1 MMSTPLLLLLVVLL
15 LLHYEYAIA
24 SSSSSSSTSLS
35 SSSSSIECLSGW
47 TNQPIVVPPE
57 HINDDYCDCP
67 HDGADEPNT
76 SACSG
81 SVNWAGITSSSS
93 VDANTR
99 AREIKTVFGC
109 PKQPSIHLHAS
120 KLNDG
125 VCDCCDGADE
135 IIVASSSSSSS
146 SQHSTPATTATTP
159 PPVVYT
165 VECPDVCHIA
175 LADERKARSKLVNDY
190 DIGSK
195 RRERSIADYRT
206 WHESRLME
214 LRHLVDVELATSND
228 EVERIAKS
236 TKDASLAFADDRLRY
251 VYRHVAHAMSILELF
266 DATEPTSAA
275 TITTSTITTSSAATA
290 TKSMS
295 IYDVA
300 TFIISL
306 CGLSAELA
314 PDAYDDGK
322 CRPLEYASLDM
333 GIVWDE
339 EDTNTDDALSSSSVV
354 LPIYKKV
361 DITTMIMTEKKSDN
375 DDDVVLL
382 EYAERIVN
390 YLHDKKTMTTNIDAS
405 SSSSSTS
412 NSRKARRSE
421 ERHQKNKAKHDDD
434 SSDDDDEYHDEEDV
448 EDVEEGHD
456 HSEEVEDDGE
466 KNEDGEGGGKWKPSS
481 RHDES
486 MVKLLLDRVPLNRT
500 LFQTKSHLILQY
512 TLSGG
517 ETKSETDV
525 NDDDGATDEELI
537 DAAVD
542 AAAVVVDD
550 ATDGDN
556 DKSGDKVASGGD
568 PMAITMVKS
577 TISKY
582 LSQITRGEMSMK
594 SAARYVSSVI
604 QQSGE
609 NANDELHILAMLTI
623 YHSNLAWE
631 DIAELV
637 YSTSEVLQITKE
649 KETATTMSSCS
660 LSLSNDMM
668 TCPPHTVQV
677 GEKTYPPSS
686 IVYAAQKR
694 CEQRENITKEV
705 DGSGVC
711 TESDAGGGEES
722 FKFPTTI
729 TDGYLNYHPPK
740 SRGPEDVL
748 ISVFAALEALH
759 EPPLNIVQL
768 RQREEDLRSKQTSL
782 SKRIAD
788 MQNDLGQNDIDRA
801 RKYGVNGELY
811 TLRDTCHKL
820 EYGQYEYEVCIFGR
834 ATQRDIGQSDGGTNL
849 GSWKAAY
856 IDEMGRRT
864 LEWEGGTKC
873 WNGPNR
879 SAEVAVTCGADT
891 KLLTADE
898 PETCKYA
905 FTMESPIGCDETFK
919 ANNSL

>member
-1 MMSTPLLLLLVVLL
+1 M
-15 LLHYEYAIA
+15 
-24 SSSSSSSTSLS
+24 
-35 SSSSSIECLSGW
+35 
-47 TNQPIVVPPE
+47 
-57 HINDDYCDCP
+57 
-67 HDGADEPNT
+67 
-76 SACSG
+76 
-81 SVNWAGITSSSS
+81 
-93 VDANTR
+93 
-99 AREIKTVFGC
+99 
-109 PKQPSIHLHAS
+109 
-120 KLNDG
+120 
-125 VCDCCDGADE
+125 
-135 IIVASSSSSSS
+135 VAAASS
-146 SQHSTPATTATTP
+146 SQHSTTAKP
-159 PPVVYT
+159 L
-165 VECPDVCHIA
+165 VECPDICHKV
-175 LADERKARSKLVNDY
+175 LADERRARSRLANDY

-195 RRERSIADYRT
+195 RRERGIADYRT
-206 WHESRLME
+206 WHDGRLVE
-214 LRHLVDVELATSND
+214 LRHLVDVESVTHND
-228 EVERIAKS
+228 DVERSARS
-236 TKDASLAFADDRLRY
+236 TRDALLAFANDRLRS
-251 VYRHVAHAMSILELF
+251 VYRHVTYAMSILELF
-266 DATEPTSAA
+266 DADKPTSA
-275 TITTSTITTSSAATA
+275 TTTTTFSAMAATRPM
-290 TKSMS
+290 SM
-295 IYDVA
+295 YDVA
-300 TFIISL
+300 TFIIAL
-306 CGLSAELA
+306 CGLSAELT
-314 PDAYDDGK
+314 PYAYNGGK
-322 CRPLEYASLDM
+322 CRTLEYASLDM
-333 GIVWDE
+333 GIVWYDE
-339 EDTNTDDALSSSSVV
+339 DTTNTDASSSVV

-361 DITTMIMTEKKSDN
+361 DITTMMTTEKSDN
-375 DDDVVLL
+375 DDVVPL
-382 EYAERIVN
+382 EYAERIMN
-390 YLHDKKTMTTNIDAS
+390 YLLHDKKTMTTNTDAS
-405 SSSSSTS
+405 SSSSNS

-421 ERHQKNKAKHDDD
+421 ERHQKNKAKHDD
-434 SSDDDDEYHDEEDV
+434 SSYDDDDDDDDEYHDE

-481 RHDES
+481 HHDES

-542 AAAVVVDD
+542 AAAAAVVVDD

-556 DKSGDKVASGGD
+556 DKSDDKEASGVD

-649 KETATTMSSCS
+649 KETTTTLSSCS

-694 CEQRENITKEV
+694 CEQRENITEEV

-748 ISVFAALEALH
+748 ISVFSALEALH

-782 SKRIAD
+782 LKRIAD

-801 RKYGVNGELY
+801 RKYGVDGELY
-811 TLRDTCHKL
+811 ALRDTCHKL

-879 SAEVAVTCGADT
+879 SAEVTVTCGADT